1 MYLEHHAYRLDD
13 YLINPLVLKDGYALM
28 PDVPGH
34 GVYFDETKLAP
45 VNEGAR

>member
-1 MYLEHHAYRLDD
+1 
-13 YLINPLVLKDGYALM
+13 M